1 MFDPSPHQYQHVLV
15 ATGGAPH
22 SQKAVE
28 RAVQIAR
35 HYGATLH
42 VVTVVPQGGTP
53 LMNAAVAFP
62 GAETFEA
69 QALQDDTT
77 RREAHLHTTAEQIR
91 AQGVNVVEHLLPA
104 LKPADAILQVAAE
117 AGVDL
122 IVMGR
127 KHKSAWTAALAG
139 SVSDMVSHASPVD
152 VLIAR

>member
-1 MFDPSPHQYQHVLV
+1 MPEPSPHLYRHLLV

-42 VVTVVPQGGTP
+42 VVTVVPQGGST

-69 QALQDDTT
+69 QALIGLGRTLGL
-77 RREAHLHTTAEQIR
+77 R
-91 AQGVNVVEHLLPA
+91 
-104 LKPADAILQVAAE
+104 VAAT
-117 AGVDL
+117 GGL
-122 IVMGR
+122 MGIIG
-127 KHKSAWTAALAG
+127 ALFERMLA
-139 SVSDMVSHASPVD
+139 SVRED
-152 VLIAR
+152 VTRSLAFAEFRAPPPMESMAP